1 MAKGFYGF
9 GILTKDNK
17 PLMEGNS
24 PIIDNETKE
33 LDVIADMPGTA
44 KMDIVI
50 EDKENNDSMGVR
62 LDQSQ
67 VEQLIDTLLY
77 WVEKQ

>member
-1 MAKGFYGF
+1 MAKITHEERSVFSGNY
-9 GILTKDNK
+9 ILVHADNAFA
-17 PLMEGNS
+17 E
-24 PIIDNETKE
+24 I
-33 LDVIADMPGTA
+33 
-44 KMDIVI
+44 DIVI

-62 LDQSQ
+62 LDKSQ

>member
-44 KMDIVI
+44 KMDIAPCRVVSLFWSD
-50 EDKENNDSMGVR
+50 EHEEE
-62 LDQSQ
+62 L
-67 VEQLIDTLLY
+67 
-77 WVEKQ
+77 